1 MPRMPN
7 SKDEARSFVRAFA
20 YSFNVMA
27 LPFAGGFCVG
37 SALSFAM
44 RDRKSTRLNSSHS
57 GESRMPS
64 SA

>member
-37 SALSFAM
+37 AALSFAM
-44 RDRKSTRLNSSHS
+44 SVISSS
-57 GESRMPS
+57 FVSSSMNETLPS
-64 SA
+64 SSN

>member
-7 SKDEARSFVRAFA
+7 SKDEARSFVRASA

-27 LPFAGGFCVG
+27 LPFAGGFVVG

-44 RDRKSTRLNSSHS
+44 SVISRSFVSSS
-57 GESRMPS
+57 MNETLPS
-64 SA
+64 SSN